1 MYRVEGEGEG
11 RKQQTSAPLTLSLA
25 MGKPKRK
32 RESDSEDEHKPDL
45 AGTAPPK
52 TGKWTGA
59 EYQLLLTLVLEKG
72 TSEAFKSVPGR
83 TYNQSRLTW
92 R

>member
-1 MYRVEGEGEG
+1 MEAKEGAHT
-11 RKQQTSAPLTLSLA
+11 RHVIIVQSLTPT

-32 RESDSEDEHKPDL
+32 REPGSDDEHKPDV
-45 AGTAPPK
+45 GDVAPVK
-52 TGKWTGA
+52 ARRWTGA
-59 EYQLLLTLVLEKG
+59 EYQLLLRLVLEKG